1 MVPRSAPGS
10 AQGTEEGLPAQS
22 TCRSHRPQWRTVSH
36 LWRESG
42 PTAENE
48 PSCASDAPSVCVC
61 SGLPVNS
68 LWSTQVRQCSDA
80 PMPSGKVPDRIVK
93 QDRRSV
99 NSVPSHARPL
109 QVTRQDDMLLC
120 WRAIGSICRPR
131 LLALYSAVATP
142 QSTDGPLVGALPWR
156 HCPCGLG
163 SPLDAFNDVAAIAL
177 PMARAGL
184 TDHAQSCIIART
196 CDSYHVLARWDT
208 GIEGGLH

>member
-22 TCRSHRPQWRTVSH
+22 TCRSHRPQWRRVSH
-36 LWRESG
+36 IWRESG

-109 QVTRQDDMLLC
+109 QVTRHDDMLLC

-156 HCPCGLG
+156 HCPWGLG
-163 SPLDAFNDVAAIAL
+163 SPSNAFQDVVASTVAM
-177 PMARAGL
+177 PHWGL
-184 TDHAQSCIIART
+184 TDHVQSCIIACN
-196 CDSYHVLARWDT
+196 CDLDHGFAP
-208 GIEGGLH
+208 

>member
-1 MVPRSAPGS
+1 MVPRSAPRS

-22 TCRSHRPQWRTVSH
+22 TCRLHRPQWRTVSH
-36 LWRESG
+36 IWRESG

-80 PMPSGKVPDRIVK
+80 PMPSGKVPARIVK
-93 QDRRSV
+93 QDHRSV

-109 QVTRQDDMLLC
+109 QVTRHDDMLLC

-156 HCPCGLG
+156 HCPWGLG
-163 SPLDAFNDVAAIAL
+163 SPSNAFQDVVAGTVAM
-177 PMARAGL
+177 PHPGL
-184 TDHAQSCIIART
+184 TDHVQSCIIACN
-196 CDSYHVLARWDT
+196 CDLDHGFAP
-208 GIEGGLH
+208 